1 MTDQF
6 ANLGVCDAA
15 SAIARGEVSSE
26 RLTKVSLDRLQ
37 TLGSKLNCVASLQ
50 VDAALDAARRADVLR
65 SKGQALGLL
74 HGVPMAHKELFYRQG
89 RKTNDGSIITKD
101 FIPQETSTAL
111 TRLDK
116 AGAIDLGLLHMAEF
130 AMSPTG
136 FNLHYGHVRNP
147 WNTDACPGG
156 SSSGSGAAVA
166 ARLTYASLGTDTGG
180 SIRHPSAMC
189 GVTGLK
195 PTWSRVSSF
204 GVMPLSKS
212 LDCVG
217 PLARSA
223 RDCARLLT
231 VVAGH
236 DPLDNSSSL
245 EAVPDYESMLEGDL
259 RGMKIAVPGGY
270 YREHIDAGVASC
282 IVEAERVFTSLG
294 AAIIRTEPPNMT
306 DMNRLMSIVLTV
318 EAASLHKHWIETRRQ
333 DYAEQVLARFMP
345 GFDFTGIDYYEAIS
359 ARRECALKWVGMT
372 MGDADCA
379 LLPTI
384 PVQVPSIAETTQ
396 GDWSVI
402 SKKIATI
409 THCNRAINYLGL
421 PALSV
426 PAGFVNAMPVAFQLV
441 GRAFDEGKLLKMGHA
456 FQTMTQWHQAVPA
469 SYMS

>member
-6 ANLGVCDAA
+6 ANLGVCEAA

-26 RLTKVSLDRLQ
+26 QLTQVTLDRLEK
-37 TLGSKLNCVASLQ
+37 LGPKFNCVASLQ
-50 VDAALDAARRADVLR
+50 AEAALDAARRADVMR
-65 SKGQALGLL
+65 SKGQALGIL
-74 HGVPMAHKELFYRQG
+74 HGVPMAHKELFYRRG

-101 FIPQETSTAL
+101 FIPDVTSTAL
-111 TRLDK
+111 TRLDQ

-147 WNTDACPGG
+147 WNTDDCPGG

-195 PTWSRVSSF
+195 PSWSRVSSF

-223 RDCARLLT
+223 RDCARLLK
-231 VVAGH
+231 VLAGH
-236 DPLDNSSSL
+236 DPMDTSSSQD
-245 EAVPDYESMLEGDL
+245 AVPDYEGMLGGDL
-259 RGMKIAVPGGY
+259 RGLKIAVPGGY
-270 YREHIDAGVASC
+270 YREHLDDGVATA
-282 IVEAERVFTSLG
+282 IDEAERIFTGLG
-294 AAIIRTEPPNMT
+294 AVIIRTEPP
-306 DMNRLMSIVLTV
+306 DMAVINRLMSIVLTV

-345 GFDFTGIDYYEAIS
+345 GFDFTGIDYHQAIS
-359 ARRECALKWVGMT
+359 ARTEWAQKWMSMT
-372 MGDADCA
+372 MREADCA

-384 PVQVPSIAETTQ
+384 PVPVPSIAETTE
-396 GDWSVI
+396 GDWGVI

-421 PALSV
+421 PALSI
-426 PAGFVNAMPVAFQLV
+426 PAGFVNTMPVAFQLV
-441 GRAFDEGKLLKMGHA
+441 GRSFDEGKLLKIGHA
-456 FQTMTQWHQAVPA
+456 FQSVTAWHQAVPP
-469 SYMS
+469 SCIS

>member
-1 MTDQF
+1 MTDQL
-6 ANLGVCDAA
+6 ANLGVCEAA

-26 RLTKVSLDRLQ
+26 RLTRIALDRLQ
-37 TLGSKLNCVASLQ
+37 KLGPQLNCVASLQ
-50 VDAALDAARRADVLR
+50 ADTALEAARRADVLR
-65 SKGQALGLL
+65 SKGQTLGVL
-74 HGVPMAHKELFYRQG
+74 HGVPMAHKELFYRRG

-101 FIPQETSTAL
+101 FIPDVTSTAL
-111 TRLDK
+111 TRLDES
-116 AGAIDLGLLHMAEF
+116 GAIDLGLLHMAEF

-147 WNTDACPGG
+147 WNTDDCPGG

-195 PTWSRVSSF
+195 PSWSRVSGF

-212 LDCVG
+212 LDCIG

-223 RDCARLLT
+223 RDCARLLK
-231 VVAGH
+231 VMAGH
-236 DPLDNSSSL
+236 DPMDLCSSQR
-245 EAVPDYESMLEGDL
+245 AVPDYEAMLEGDL
-259 RGMKIAVPGGY
+259 QGMKIAVPGGY
-270 YREHIDAGVASC
+270 YREHLDGGVAAC
-282 IVEAERVFTSLG
+282 IEEAERVFAGLG
-294 AAIIRTEPPNMT
+294 ASIIRTEPP
-306 DMNRLMSIVLTV
+306 DMAVINRLMSIVLTV
-318 EAASLHKHWIETRRQ
+318 EAASLHKHWIQERPQ
-333 DYAEQVLARFMP
+333 DYAEQVLARFKP

-359 ARRECALKWVGMT
+359 ARTEWALKWVSMS
-372 MGDADCA
+372 MRDADCA

-384 PVQVPSIAETTQ
+384 PIPVPSIAETTE
-396 GDWSVI
+396 GDWGVI

-441 GRAFDEGKLLKMGHA
+441 GRAFDESKLLKTGNA
-456 FQTMTQWHQAVPA
+456 FQTATKWHQAVPPLC
-469 SYMS
+469 M

>member
-6 ANLGVCDAA
+6 ANLGVCEAV

-26 RLTKVSLDRLQ
+26 KLTQVSLDRLQ
-37 TLGSKLNCVASLQ
+37 TLGPQLNCVASLQ
-50 VDAALDAARRADVLR
+50 AEAALDAARRADVLR

-74 HGVPMAHKELFYRQG
+74 HGLPMAHKELFYRRG
-89 RKTNDGSIITKD
+89 RKTNDGSIITKN

-111 TRLDK
+111 KRLDE

-231 VVAGH
+231 VMAGH

-245 EAVPDYESMLEGDL
+245 EAVPDYESMLEGNI

-270 YREHIDAGVASC
+270 YREHLDAGVATR
-282 IVEAERVFTSLG
+282 IEEAERVFTSLG
-294 AAIIRTEPPNMT
+294 AVIIRTEAPDMT
-306 DMNRLMSIVLTV
+306 AINRLMSIVLTV

-333 DYAEQVLARFMP
+333 DYAAQVLARFMP

-359 ARRECALKWVGMT
+359 ARRKCALKWVDMT
-372 MGDADCA
+372 MRDADCV

-384 PVQVPSIAETTQ
+384 PVQVPSIAETTE
-396 GDWSVI
+396 GDWGVI

-426 PAGFVNAMPVAFQLV
+426 PAGFVNALPVAFQLV
-441 GRAFDEGKLLKMGHA
+441 GRAFDEGRLLNMGHA
-456 FQTMTQWHQAVPA
+456 FQTVTQWHQAVPPA
-469 SYMS
+469 YMS

>member
-1 MTDQF
+1 MTDQL
-6 ANLGVCDAA
+6 ANLDVCEAA
-15 SAIARGEVSSE
+15 SAIERGEVSSE
-26 RLTKVSLDRLQ
+26 QLTRIALDRLKN
-37 TLGSKLNCVASLQ
+37 LGPQFNCVASLQ
-50 VDAALDAARRADVLR
+50 ADEALEAARRADVLR
-65 SKGQALGLL
+65 SKGVTLGLL
-74 HGVPMAHKELFYRQG
+74 HGVPMAHKELFYRRG

-101 FIPQETSTAL
+101 FIPDVTSTAL
-111 TRLDK
+111 ARLDE

-147 WNTDACPGG
+147 WDTDDCPGG

-195 PTWSRVSSF
+195 PTWSRVSGF

-223 RDCARLLT
+223 RDCARLLK
-231 VVAGH
+231 VMAGY
-236 DPLDNSSSL
+236 DPMDSSSSQQ
-245 EAVPDYESMLEGDL
+245 AVPDYEAMLEGDL
-259 RGMKIAVPGGY
+259 QGLKIAVPGGY
-270 YREHIDAGVASC
+270 YREHLDDGVAAC
-282 IVEAERVFTSLG
+282 IEEGERIFTSLG
-294 AAIIRTEPPNMT
+294 ALIIRTDPP
-306 DMNRLMSIVLTV
+306 DMGVINRLMSIVLTV
-318 EAASLHKHWIETRRQ
+318 EAASLHKHWIQERPQ
-333 DYAEQVLARFMP
+333 DYAEQVLARFKP
-345 GFDFTGIDYYEAIS
+345 GFDFTGIDYYEAIT
-359 ARRECALKWVGMT
+359 ARTEWSEKWVSMS
-372 MGDADCA
+372 MRDADCA

-384 PVQVPSIAETTQ
+384 PVPVPSISETTE

-402 SKKIATI
+402 AKKIATI
-409 THCNRAINYLGL
+409 THCNRGINYLGL

-441 GRAFDEGKLLKMGHA
+441 GRAFDEGKLLKVGNA
-456 FQTMTQWHQAVPA
+456 FQTATKWHHAIPP
-469 SYMS
+469 SCML

>member
-1 MTDQF
+1 MTDQL
-6 ANLGVCDAA
+6 ANLGVCEAA

-26 RLTKVSLDRLQ
+26 KLTQIALDRLQ
-37 TLGSKLNCVASLQ
+37 KIGPQLNCVSSLQ
-50 VDAALDAARRADVLR
+50 AEAALQSARRADALQ
-65 SKGQALGLL
+65 SQGKSLGLL
-74 HGVPMAHKELFYRQG
+74 HGVPMAHKELFYRRG

-101 FIPQETSTAL
+101 FIPDVTSTAL
-111 TRLDK
+111 SRLDE

-147 WNTDACPGG
+147 WNTDDCPGG

-166 ARLTYASLGTDTGG
+166 ARLTYASMGTDTGG

-195 PTWSRVSSF
+195 PSWSRVSSF

-223 RDCARLLT
+223 RDCARLLK
-231 VVAGH
+231 VMAGH
-236 DPLDNSSSL
+236 DVLDPVSSQH
-245 EAVPDYESMLEGDL
+245 AVPDYEAQLEGDL
-259 RGMKIAVPGGY
+259 RGMKIAVPSGY
-270 YREHIDAGVASC
+270 YREHLDAGVATA
-282 IVEAERVFTSLG
+282 IEEAERVFTDLG
-294 AAIIRTEPPNMT
+294 AAIIRTEPP
-306 DMNRLMSIVLTV
+306 DMAAINRLMSIVLTV

-359 ARRECALKWVGMT
+359 ARTEWAHKWVSMT
-372 MGDADCA
+372 MRDADCA

-384 PVQVPSIAETTQ
+384 PVPVPSIAETTE
-396 GDWSVI
+396 GDWGVI
-402 SKKIATI
+402 SKKIAII

-421 PALSV
+421 PSLSV
-426 PAGFVNAMPVAFQLV
+426 PAGFVNSMPVAFQLV
-441 GRAFDEGKLLKMGHA
+441 GRAFDEGKLLKLGHA
-456 FQTMTQWHQAVPA
+456 FQTVTPWHQALPP
-469 SYMS
+469 SSMP